1 MSQNNQP
8 SLLNKCKSLCFILF
22 RAVPT
27 ILLDGIIMKPAKMLF
42 EFLIEAFFITVNLSA
57 NLLQCLLVLALA
69 GVKLVL
75 DLIGELVCGL
85 FNTHYGAWHWTGLST
100 TLMLSGNECLASI
113 VMAVVLP
120 LTIIFQL
127 TTQVFGTIGSTCHA
141 MYVWGRLIWEMGAQ
155 VFSTFLAPSDARSAD
170 GLRVSGS
177 DQKPELSNACRK
189 NASAAVWD
197 DKQLNRMKDKGIG
210 TTKRQGLS
218 NKSTEDKEIRLGYR
232 KTPFMDVRWL
242 YTGAKLQA

>member
-1 MSQNNQP
+1 M
-8 SLLNKCKSLCFILF
+8 
-22 RAVPT
+22 
-27 ILLDGIIMKPAKMLF
+27 
-42 EFLIEAFFITVNLSA
+42 
-57 NLLQCLLVLALA
+57 VLW
-69 GVKLVL
+69 
-75 DLIGELVCGL
+75 LVCGL
-85 FNTHYGAWHWTGLST
+85 FNTHYRAWPWTGLST
-100 TLMLSGNECLASI
+100 TFMLSGQECLASI

-120 LTIIFQL
+120 LVMIFQL

-177 DQKPELSNACRK
+177 DQKPEQSDACRK

-218 NKSTEDKEIRLGYR
+218 NKSTEDKEISLGYM
-232 KTPFMDVRWL
+232 KTRFMDVRWL
-242 YTGAKLQA
+242 FTGSNLQA